1 MLELKEIALEDKG
14 WIDEI
19 LRRCKYKPCEYSFG
33 NNFIW
38 SKAYEIKVGISN
50 GFFIASLHKHGKTS
64 FLYPVGDGDISPVI
78 DEMIEYANKNHFP
91 FHMHCVSDE
100 GKSQLERLF
109 PGKFEIIEDRDS
121 ADYIYSSED
130 LINLA
135 GKKYH
140 AKRNHIKKFKCNSWS
155 FEPITENNIDDCI
168 KMNIEWCKKNN
179 CELDEGMSDEWCAIK
194 RSFKYFKQL
203 DFFGGLLRID
213 GRVVAYTIAE
223 ELTEDTVVV
232 HIEKAFSDI
241 QGAYPA
247 INQEFAANMASNYRY
262 INREE
267 DLGIEGLRK
276 AKLSYYPEI
285 LLTKY
290 IVKLT

>member
-1 MLELKEIALEDKG
+1 MLELKEITLEDKG

-19 LRRCKYKPCEYSFG
+19 IRRCKYKPCEYCFG

-38 SKAYEIKVGISN
+38 SNAYEIKVGISN
-50 GFFIASLHKHGKTS
+50 GFFIAALHKHGKTS
-64 FLYPVGDGDISPVI
+64 FLYPVGDGNIIPVI

-121 ADYIYSSED
+121 ADYIYNSED
-130 LINLA
+130 LINLT

-140 AKRNHIKKFKCNSWS
+140 AKRNHIKKFKCNNWS

-247 INQEFAANMASNYRY
+247 INQEFVANMASNYRY